1 MPYDTA
7 DSSGPG
13 GDLSLELLHAIQRG
27 DRDAWSKLYAR
38 YRDALLFSIRCRL
51 GSKLRA
57 RLQSEDVLQ
66 SVVKDALTDLA
77 RFEHR
82 GAGSLQHYLHV
93 CVLNKIRSKAE
104 YFDAERRAREEP
116 LTDAAA
122 AELAVPEPDALA
134 YLDGD
139 RYLRLERGLAV
150 LPENLREVLLLRA
163 VEGLSNQDAARVLGK
178 SDEATSK
185 LYGRALA
192 RLSSGIGSDADA

>member
-1 MPYDTA
+1 MPDDAA
-7 DSSGPG
+7 DSSGRG
-13 GDLSLELLHAIQRG
+13 GDLSLELIHSIQRG

-51 GSKLRA
+51 GTKLRA

-66 SVVKDALTDLA
+66 SVVKDALTDLE

-82 GAGSLQHYLHV
+82 GAGSLRHYLHV
-93 CVLNKIRSKAE
+93 CVRNKIRSKAE

-116 LTDAAA
+116 LSDAAA
-122 AELAVPEPDALA
+122 AAIAMPEPDGLA

-139 RYLRLERGLAV
+139 RYLRLERALAV
-150 LPENLREVLLLRA
+150 LPENLREVLVLRA
-163 VEGLSNQDAARVLGK
+163 VEGLTNQEAARVLGK
-178 SDEATSK
+178 SNEATSK

-192 RLSSGIGSDADA
+192 RLSSLVEPGADA